1 MAQIRLLTAIVM
13 AIYKSLL
20 TTVTLVSLLALA
32 QFNGVF
38 ARSHGMRKDELHA
51 RQLEAA
57 KRYTIN
63 NLIKAH
69 QTPNFEQDDT
79 SSSITGIKNIT
90 FSNPL
95 ASREFKT
102 HV

>member
-1 MAQIRLLTAIVM
+1 MM
-13 AIYKSLL
+13 AISKSLL

-38 ARSHGMRKDELHA
+38 ARSPGMRKDELHA

-57 KRYTIN
+57 KRYTIG
-63 NLIKAH
+63 NLIKA
-69 QTPNFEQDDT
+69 QNLKQDDT
-79 SSSITGIKNIT
+79 SSSTTGIKNIT

-95 ASREFKT
+95 ASREFIF
-102 HV
+102 HVQHPGSDWNV